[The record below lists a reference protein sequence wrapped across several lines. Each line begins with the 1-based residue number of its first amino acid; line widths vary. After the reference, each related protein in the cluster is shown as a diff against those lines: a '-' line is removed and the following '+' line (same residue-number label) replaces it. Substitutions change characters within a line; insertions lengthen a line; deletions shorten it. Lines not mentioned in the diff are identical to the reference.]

1 MARPGISSSSAAG
14 TDSAYQSSAPEQRL
28 PGTSSGVESA
38 VKRAARK
45 FTTDRC
51 PMAAGNLA
59 YHWFLAIFPTMIAM
73 IGLAALLRIGVGTV
87 HHLVGGLNRVL
98 PPGASGVLARAVAAG
113 TRRASAPVGTL
124 VVGVVVALVSALGGA
139 AALITGLNTAYEVPD
154 KKFLA
159 KRLRAI
165 PLLAAIVIIG
175 GASTA
180 LIVFGAPLGAE
191 IQRYLP
197 LSPTVF
203 VIAWT
208 ALRWIATVVLIM
220 LLFSFLYYFGPNRPK
235 PQWRWISPGGLL
247 GTATFLLVSV
257 AFSFY
262 VSNFGSYGRSYG
274 ALAGI
279 VILLFWLY
287 LTGLATLAGAE
298 LNAEAERDR

>member
-1 MARPGISSSSAAG
+1 
-14 TDSAYQSSAPEQRL
+14 
-28 PGTSSGVESA
+28 
-38 VKRAARK
+38 
-45 FTTDRC
+45 
-51 PMAAGNLA
+51 MAAGNLA
-59 YHWFLAIFPTMIAM
+59 FHWFLSIFPTMIAL
-73 IGLAALLRIGVGTV
+73 IGLAALLRIGMGTV
-87 HHLVGGLNRVL
+87 HHLVGGLDRML

-113 TRRASAPVGTL
+113 TRRASAPVGTI
-124 VVGVVVALVSALGGA
+124 VVGVLIAAWSALSGAVALV
-139 AALITGLNTAYEVPD
+139 TGLNTAYEVSD
-154 KKFLA
+154 RKFLA
-159 KRLRAI
+159 KHLRAI
-165 PLLAAIVIIG
+165 PLLAAIVIVG
-175 GASTA
+175 GAGTA
-180 LIVFGAPLGAE
+180 LIVFGAPLGAG

-197 LSPTVF
+197 FSPAVF

-208 ALRWIATVVLIM
+208 ALRWIATVILIT

-235 PQWRWISPGGLL
+235 PRWRWISPGGLV
-247 GTATFLLVSV
+247 GTLTFLLVSV